1 MVNPRGLGPTKMP
14 LMTHQQQYA
23 MRCNSSRGP
32 VFGAGPDLIIS
43 NNANTDTSSY
53 SRLGHTYECPP
64 GQQQTFFTGSTQ
76 FTVTDYEV
84 FGLHA

>member
-23 MRCNSSRGP
+23 MLCNSSYGP
-32 VFGAGPDLIIS
+32 VFGVDGDLIIF
-43 NNANTDTSSY
+43 NNANTNPSNY
-53 SRLGHTYECPP
+53 SRLGYTYECPP
-64 GQQQTFFTGSTQ
+64 GQQQTFFTGSNS

-84 FGLHA
+84 FGLQA